1 MQLLVWFWSSLFP
14 PHTQHFDKNR
24 LEGSLRPEPGGE
36 LCDAFRDMF
45 DSSLKFLSY
54 MQGTWLL
61 EAVSIFWTGGS
72 GGVFCMLSCCSQLA
86 ELQIGFKVVED
97 QVLR

>member
-1 MQLLVWFWSSLFP
+1 MVLFFSVSP
-14 PHTQHFDKNR
+14 CTQHFDKNR

-54 MQGTWLL
+54 MRGPLLL
-61 EAVSIFWTGGS
+61 EAVNIFWTGGS
-72 GGVFCMLSCCSQLA
+72 GGVFCMLSCSQLA

-97 QVLR
+97 QTLR